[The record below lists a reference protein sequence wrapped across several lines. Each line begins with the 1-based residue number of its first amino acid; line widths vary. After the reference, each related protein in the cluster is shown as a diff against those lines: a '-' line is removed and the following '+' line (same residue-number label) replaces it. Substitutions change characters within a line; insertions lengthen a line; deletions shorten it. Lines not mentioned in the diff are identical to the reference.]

1 MELDRILV
9 LVMVV
14 MSPTGWAPHRV
25 NEPFA
30 MCQVWASRGWKP
42 LIQVNA
48 AVTPAVHPAA
58 VGRPAARLPVE
69 SDLMLSRPRLP
80 APLPSVI
87 AAILAAAA
95 NPAASQASTAVD
107 ESGLE
112 TVTVYARRLTPVSRV
127 AATVTVI
134 DQARIET
141 TLATDIRELV
151 RYEPGLSVRNDP
163 MRFGLDTISVRGL
176 GGNRVA
182 VEIDGIP
189 AAGGFAVGSYA
200 DSGRAHLDAAFI
212 DRVEFLRGPASSLYG
227 SDAIGGVVAMTTL
240 TADRLLAPGAGNH
253 AVRTDA
259 GFDSEND
266 GWHAAALAA
275 GVIDETQW
283 LAGYSRREG
292 HEADTAADV
301 TPNPSE
307 YTSDSA
313 LLKVTRTV
321 PGGPLTLTAEAGRLQ
336 QATDVD
342 AFLGVGRFLNTTAL
356 AGDDETLRYRASLQ
370 QSLTGANAAF
380 DAADWSVYWQGTE
393 TRQDTYEVRKAVP
406 PRTPPTQLDRAFRY
420 DESTFGVEFTAVKHL
435 ASGSLGHDVVYG
447 IEATRSELDELRD
460 GLQTNLATGATT
472 PTILG
477 ETFPLR
483 DLPLSTVTEIGVFVQ
498 DEMQVDGSR
507 WTLVPALR
515 IDYYDLAPEADRIFR
530 DDNPATVPAS
540 IDEVSFAP
548 KLGATYRV
556 NDRLGVFFQYAHGF
570 RSPPPEDV
578 NIGLEVPLFNIRA
591 IPNPDLRPETSDGF
605 ELGFRLTDSPVAL
618 TASVFQT
625 EYSDFIESKVN
636 LGVDPVTGVTLFQS
650 QNVAEARIYGV
661 EFDARA
667 ELSAWSPR
675 LQGWSS
681 RLAGSWTRGED
692 VTRDEPLNSIDPPRL
707 VLSVR
712 YDAPST
718 RWGSELA
725 LTAVEAQR
733 EVDRSQAD
741 LYRTDGYATLDWLAN
756 VTITPRLRLNVGL
769 FNLTDTE
776 YIEWSDVRGRVAGDP
791 LVPYY
796 TRAGF
801 NASASL
807 RYDF

>member
-1 MELDRILV
+1 M
-9 LVMVV
+9 
-14 MSPTGWAPHRV
+14 
-25 NEPFA
+25 
-30 MCQVWASRGWKP
+30 
-42 LIQVNA
+42 
-48 AVTPAVHPAA
+48 
-58 VGRPAARLPVE
+58 LP
-69 SDLMLSRPRLP
+69 RPRSP
-80 APLPSVI
+80 APLSYVI
-87 AAILAAAA
+87 AAVLAAAA
-95 NPAASQASTAVD
+95 IPAAGQSEAGA
-107 ESGLE
+107 EGSGLE
-112 TVTVYARRLTPVSRV
+112 TVMVYARRLTPISRV

-163 MRFGLDTISVRGL
+163 FRFGLDTISVRGL

-200 DSGRAHLDAAFI
+200 DSGRAYVDAAFI

-240 TADRLLAPGAGNH
+240 TPEMLLARGEGDH

-266 GWHAAALAA
+266 GWRAAALAA
-275 GVIDETQW
+275 GEVGEAKW

-292 HEADTAADV
+292 HESDTAADV

-307 YTSDSA
+307 YTNDSA
-313 LLKVTRTV
+313 LLKITGPV
-321 PGGPLTLTAEAGRLQ
+321 PGGPLTFTAEAGRLQ
-336 QATDVD
+336 QSTDVD

-356 AGDDETLRYRASLQ
+356 SGDDEMLRYRASLR
-370 QSLTGANAAF
+370 QSLASANVAF
-380 DAADWSVYWQGTE
+380 DTADWSAYWQGTE
-393 TRQDTYEVRKAVP
+393 TRQDTDEVRRAVP

-420 DESTFGVEFTAVKHL
+420 DESTLGVEFTAVKRL
-435 ASGSLGHDVVYG
+435 VTASLGHDLVYG
-447 IEATRSELDELRD
+447 VEATRTELDELRD

-483 DLPLSTVTEIGVFVQ
+483 DLPLSTVTEIGAFVQ
-498 DEMQVDGSR
+498 DEMQFDDAR

-515 IDYYDLAPEADRIFR
+515 VDYYDLSPEADRIFR
-530 DDNPATVPAS
+530 EDNPATVPAS
-540 IDEVSFAP
+540 VDEVSFAP
-548 KLGATYRV
+548 KLGATYRI

-591 IPNPDLRPETSDGF
+591 IPNPDLRPETSDGL
-605 ELGFRLTDSPVAL
+605 EAGLRLTGSPVAL

-625 EYSDFIESKVN
+625 EYGDFIESKVN
-636 LGVDPVTGVTLFQS
+636 LGVDPATGVTLFQS
-650 QNVAEARIYGV
+650 QNVAEARIYGA

-667 ELSAWSPR
+667 DLATWSPR

-681 RLAGSWTRGED
+681 RLAGSWTRGD
-692 VTRDEPLNSIDPPRL
+692 DLTRDVPLNSIDPPQL
-707 VLSVR
+707 VFSVR
-712 YDAPST
+712 YDAPSM
-718 RWGSELA
+718 RWGSELTV
-725 LTAVEAQR
+725 TAVEAQR
-733 EVDRSQAD
+733 EVDRSRAD

-756 VTITPRLRLNVGL
+756 VSITPRLRLNVGL
-769 FNLTDTE
+769 FNLTNTE
-776 YIEWSDVRGRVAGDP
+776 YIEWSDVRGRVADDP

-801 NASASL
+801 NVSASL

>member
-1 MELDRILV
+1 ML
-9 LVMVV
+9 
-14 MSPTGWAPHRV
+14 SA
-25 NEPFA
+25 
-30 MCQVWASRGWKP
+30 
-42 LIQVNA
+42 A
-48 AVTPAVHPAA
+48 AV
-58 VGRPAARLPVE
+58 PVAGQP
-69 SDLMLSRPRLP
+69 DPGADDSR
-80 APLPSVI
+80 
-87 AAILAAAA
+87 
-95 NPAASQASTAVD
+95 
-107 ESGLE
+107 LE
-112 TVTVYARRLTPVSRV
+112 TVMVYARRLTPVSRV

-163 MRFGLDTISVRGL
+163 FRFGLDTISVRGL

-182 VEIDGIP
+182 VEVDGIP
-189 AAGGFAVGSYA
+189 AAGAFAVGSYA
-200 DSGRAHLDAAFI
+200 DSGRAYVDAAFV

-227 SDAIGGVVAMTTL
+227 SDAIGGVVAMTTFTPEMLL
-240 TADRLLAPGAGNH
+240 TRGEGEH

-259 GFDSEND
+259 GYDSASD
-266 GWHAAALAA
+266 GWRAAVLAA
-275 GVIDETQW
+275 GTIGEAKW
-283 LAGYSRREG
+283 LVGYSRREG
-292 HEADTAADV
+292 HESDTAADV
-301 TPNPSE
+301 VPNPSE

-313 LLKVTRTV
+313 LLKVTGAV
-321 PGGPLTLTAEAGRLQ
+321 PGGPLTLTAEAGRSQ

-356 AGDDETLRYRASLQ
+356 AGDDEMLRYRVSLGQ
-370 QSLTGANAAF
+370 ALTGANAAF
-380 DAADWSVYWQGTE
+380 DSADWSAYWQGTE
-393 TRQDTYEVRKAVP
+393 TDQETYEVRRAVP
-406 PRTPPTQLDRAFRY
+406 PRTPPVQLDRTFTF
-420 DESTFGVEFTAVKHL
+420 DESTIGFEFTAVKSL
-435 ASGSLGHDVVYG
+435 GSGSIVHDVVYG
-447 IEATRSELDELRD
+447 FEATRSELDELRD
-460 GLQTNLATGATT
+460 GLQTNLTTGATT

-483 DLPLSTVTEIGVFVQ
+483 DLPLSTVVEVGAFVQ
-498 DEMQVDGSR
+498 DEVQFDDAR

-515 IDYYDLAPEADRIFR
+515 VDYYDLTPETDRIYR
-530 DDNPATVPAS
+530 EDNPATAPAGV
-540 IDEVSFAP
+540 DEVSFAP
-548 KLGATYRV
+548 KLGATYRIS
-556 NDRLGVFFQYAHGF
+556 DRVGVFFQYAHGF

-591 IPNPDLRPETSDGF
+591 IPNPNLRPETSDGF
-605 ELGFRLTDSPVAL
+605 EAGLRLTGSPVAL

-625 EYSDFIESKVN
+625 EYGDFIESKVN
-636 LGVDPVTGVTLFQS
+636 LGVDPATGVTLFQS
-650 QNVAEARIYGV
+650 QNVAEARIYGA

-667 ELSAWSPR
+667 DGSAWSPR
-675 LQGWSS
+675 LEGWSG
-681 RLAGSWTRGED
+681 RLAGSWIRGED
-692 VTRDEPLNSIDPPRL
+692 LTRDVPLNSIDPPRL

-733 EVDRSQAD
+733 EVDRSRAD

-756 VTITPRLRLNVGL
+756 VSLGPRLRLNVGL
-769 FNLTDTE
+769 FNLTDTA
-776 YIEWSDVRGRVAGDP
+776 YIEWSDVRGRVADDP

>member
-1 MELDRILV
+1 MPE
-9 LVMVV
+9 
-14 MSPTGWAPHRV
+14 
-25 NEPFA
+25 
-30 MCQVWASRGWKP
+30 VWAHCRRKP
-42 LIQVNA
+42 LIQINA
-48 AVTPAVHPAA
+48 AATAQVHPAA
-58 VGRPAARLPVE
+58 VGRPAAQSPIE
-69 SDLMLSRPRLP
+69 SDTMLSRSRLP
-80 APLPSVI
+80 ARLPCVI

-95 NPAASQASTAVD
+95 NPATSQATTAAD
-107 ESGLE
+107 ESELE

-151 RYEPGLSVRNDP
+151 RYEPGLTVRNDP
-163 MRFGLDTISVRGL
+163 FRFGLDTISIRGL

-200 DSGRAHLDAAFI
+200 DSGRAYLDAAFI

-240 TADRLLAPGAGNH
+240 APDKLLAPREGDH
-253 AVRTDA
+253 AVRTDV
-259 GFDSEND
+259 GYDSEND

-275 GVIDETQW
+275 GEIGETKW

-292 HEADTAADV
+292 HESDTAADV

-313 LLKVTRTV
+313 LLKITRTV
-321 PGGPLTLTAEAGRLQ
+321 PGGPLTFTAEAGRLQ

-356 AGDDETLRYRASLQ
+356 AGDDEMLRYRASLH

-380 DAADWSVYWQGTE
+380 DAADWSTYWQGTE
-393 TRQDTYEVRKAVP
+393 TRQDTYEVRRAVP
-406 PRTPPTQLDRAFRY
+406 PRTPPTRLDRAFRY
-420 DESTFGVEFTAVKHL
+420 DESTLGVEFTAVKRL
-435 ASGSLGHDVVYG
+435 ASGSLGHDLVYG

-460 GLQTNLATGATT
+460 GLQTNLTTGATS

-483 DLPLSTVTEIGVFVQ
+483 DLPLSTVTEIGAFVQ
-498 DEMQVDGSR
+498 DEMQVNDSR

-515 IDYYDLAPEADRIFR
+515 VDYYDLSPEVDRIYR
-530 DDNPATVPAS
+530 EDNPATEPAS
-540 IDEVSFAP
+540 VDEVSFAP
-548 KLGATYRV
+548 KLGATYRI

-605 ELGFRLTDSPVAL
+605 ELGLRLTDSPVAL

-636 LGVDPVTGVTLFQS
+636 LGVDPATGVTLFQS
-650 QNVAEARIYGV
+650 QNVAEARIYGA

-667 ELSAWSPR
+667 DLSAWTPR

-681 RLAGSWTRGED
+681 RLAGSWTHGD
-692 VTRDEPLNSIDPPRL
+692 DLTRDVPLNSIDPPQL
-707 VLSVR
+707 VLSLR

-733 EVDRSQAD
+733 EVDRSRAD

-756 VTITPRLRLNVGL
+756 LSITPRLRLNVGL

-776 YIEWSDVRGRVAGDP
+776 YIEWSDVRGRVATDP

-801 NASASL
+801 NVSASL